1 MQLCFYYK
9 NNSAFFKRFEH
20 IKIKVLHETVSKECI
35 ERQELL
41 DKLEKTKDELLE
53 MRKNAC
59 KYQRVF
65 RLKCE
70 LETEFNS

>member
-1 MQLCFYYK
+1 
-9 NNSAFFKRFEH
+9 
-20 IKIKVLHETVSKECI
+20 VSKECI

-59 KYQRVF
+59 KNTLFFFKIALNRF
-65 RLKCE
+65 GFLFLKIRRNKIRFHIKHQSPNQITRW
-70 LETEFNS
+70 LR